1 MIKKCITMSYIIVIA
16 CFLGGCASDHI
27 VLKLPENAVEYN
39 YIVHSEWD
47 TMCLEYNGKVYLPY
61 SSGNINMYEDVIG
74 YYFPSGTQDKND
86 PYREYVFSCKG
97 LNKEEWIL
105 DYSGK
110 ENTKLT
116 GHGVGMLFREESVLL
131 IPESIED
138 ESEYEW
144 NLSMAR

>member
-1 MIKKCITMSYIIVIA
+1 MT
-16 CFLGGCASDHI
+16 HI
-27 VLKLPENAVEYN
+27 ESTFSHVK
-39 YIVHSEWD
+39 
-47 TMCLEYNGKVYLPY
+47 
-61 SSGNINMYEDVIG
+61 G
-74 YYFPSGTQDKND
+74 Y
-86 PYREYVFSCKG
+86 
-97 LNKEEWIL
+97 
-105 DYSGK
+105 YSGK